1 LSNCAGKI
9 RERFYCNLSHA
20 YLLFFEKK
28 YPAEREFFSHIFIVR
43 LSKIPDRIYKGRH
56 LQKGSRDPVSSQL
69 TKKSRDARM
78 LDSGHYKMK
87 KVGKV
92 AAGM

>member
-1 LSNCAGKI
+1 VPEKFVSVFIAIYHMHTCCFLK
-9 RERFYCNLSHA
+9 
-20 YLLFFEKK
+20 KK

>member
-1 LSNCAGKI
+1 MHTCCFLK
-9 RERFYCNLSHA
+9 
-20 YLLFFEKK
+20 KK
-28 YPAEREFFSHIFIVR
+28 YPAERDFFSPIFIVR

-56 LQKGSRDPVSSQL
+56 LQKGLRDPVSSQCI
-69 TKKSRDARM
+69 KKSQDVRI

-87 KVGKV
+87 KIEKI

>member
-1 LSNCAGKI
+1 MHTCCFL
-9 RERFYCNLSHA
+9 
-20 YLLFFEKK
+20 KK
-28 YPAEREFFSHIFIVR
+28 NIQPKGSFFSHIFIVR

-56 LQKGSRDPVSSQL
+56 LQKGSRDPVSSQC

-87 KVGKV
+87 KVEKV